1 MIKNTLNFLRDESG
15 VEVAEYAVAAALI
28 VAIAVVVYQA
38 LGDAINQSNTDTGE
52 KIKDID
58 EFTPTA
64 ST

>member
-1 MIKNTLNFLRDESG
+1 MLKNFLRDESG

-38 LGDAINQSNTDTGE
+38 LGDAILTSNEETGTDIQDAT
-52 KIKDID
+52 
-58 EFTPTA
+58 FVP